1 MFQFSLDILQI
12 MIHYLTANFIL
23 LSTFIARGSSFTCA
37 ELEGWVDGESVD
49 LRCLYFHKQST
60 MNYSEAKEY
69 CNNHYAQLVEFEN
82 EEQMNFVKNAIPADG
97 FWWCGANDEKREGDW
112 FWEVSGKPV
121 EKWAWGTAGEP
132 YSNIHQN
139 FFVLIK
145 DSTAFY
151 GKPFTDGN
159 TAYPVCQILATEIWQ
174 WQNLQ
179 QNLQQNVTITVTTT
193 TATTTTTLTATATVP
208 VTLIAGA
215 SAAGVVLIVIV
226 IILIVWRRGVC
237 LKIRSVEVIEENEL
251 YGHNHQSGEYYQ
263 YQYGQTSITDSNYM
277 YNDDD
282 DEYDD

>member
-23 LSTFIARGSSFTCA
+23 LFTFIARGSSFTCS

-145 DSTAFY
+145 DSTSFY

-174 WQNLQ
+174 YGSGKIYSNICNKMLQ
-179 QNLQQNVTITVTTT
+179 
-193 TATTTTTLTATATVP
+193 
-208 VTLIAGA
+208 
-215 SAAGVVLIVIV
+215 
-226 IILIVWRRGVC
+226 
-237 LKIRSVEVIEENEL
+237 
-251 YGHNHQSGEYYQ
+251 
-263 YQYGQTSITDSNYM
+263 
-277 YNDDD
+277 
-282 DEYDD
+282 